1 MDFGIYELGKKQIA
15 TTQKAEETSW
25 QQYPVWCLHKKR
37 NNAGDSWVDA
47 VAKVLGGEALSDS
60 DCSDK
65 ELTFQA

>member
-1 MDFGIYELGKKQIA
+1 MLERLLEFQPRIA

-47 VAKVLGGEALSDS
+47 VAKAVKRVGNPS
-60 DCSDK
+60 
-65 ELTFQA
+65 